1 MKKIFEGGCQYGAI
15 TCRVTGVPVT
25 LFAWHCTECQRQ
37 SSSAFG
43 MALWIKD
50 PEVKL
55 LSGQLKE
62 WVREMPSGKK
72 MSCQFCPNCGTRIFH
87 KAVNQTQTLSIKP
100 GTLNST
106 SSLMPVGHIWISSK
120 QKWLNISKESIQY
133 EANPDSFEEL
143 IAEWARQNEER

>member
-1 MKKIFEGGCQYGAI
+1 
-15 TCRVTGVPVT
+15 
-25 LFAWHCTECQRQ
+25 
-37 SSSAFG
+37 

-62 WVREMPSGKK
+62 WIREMPSGKK

-87 KAVNQTQTLSIKP
+87 KAVNQTQMLSIKP

-106 SSLMPVGHIWISSK
+106 SSLMPVGHIWLSSK
-120 QKWLNISKESIQY
+120 Q
-133 EANPDSFEEL
+133 
-143 IAEWARQNEER
+143 